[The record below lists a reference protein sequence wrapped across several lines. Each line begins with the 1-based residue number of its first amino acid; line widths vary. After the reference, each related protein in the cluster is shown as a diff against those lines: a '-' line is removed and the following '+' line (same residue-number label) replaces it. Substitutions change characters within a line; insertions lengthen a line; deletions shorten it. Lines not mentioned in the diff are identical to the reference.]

1 MKGSYLLLMELSKDR
16 KISVGKLGEIEF
28 KKGIYVYVG
37 SALNGIEN
45 RLNRHLRKNKK
56 LHWHIDYL
64 LKNAEII
71 DILYNE
77 NDSKQECFIAKQ
89 LNDKLS
95 IISGFGCSDCRCKSH
110 LFYGSYKQIKD
121 IIAKLDMKPYLKNAK
136 YKSMF

>member
-1 MKGSYLLLMELSKDR
+1 
-16 KISVGKLGEIEF
+16 
-28 KKGIYVYVG
+28 
-37 SALNGIEN
+37 
-45 RLNRHLRKNKK
+45 